1 MNRRK
6 IILDS
11 LRRLPALNIDSEPG
25 LAFLTSQLEY
35 LETQV
40 YEKKREP
47 LDYEALVPIST
58 EAGPHV
64 ESIVYRMKD
73 FVGRGK
79 RHSGQ
84 GGDIP
89 RVDVF
94 YGTKSV
100 PVVGSAIGYA
110 YTFAELR
117 TAAALSQSLDGDR
130 QETAM
135 KAWRSH
141 MNQVG
146 LYGEEG
152 ERGEEPLTGLF
163 NAPEVPQS
171 SAGVDLMT
179 ASPGQALEFINDH
192 IAQLWM
198 TTRRNSVV
206 DTVAMPGRVLAR
218 LSSTP
223 RSDNSDTTIL
233 EFIRQ
238 NNISK
243 TERNIDVQF
252 RAAADLETAGKGKT
266 SRMMF
271 YEKNRENLV
280 FHIPMALLFH
290 APEQRGLEMLV
301 NGEYRYSGVE
311 FRYPKTA
318 MYVDDVTG

>member
-6 IILDS
+6 IIIDA

-35 LETQV
+35 LETTV

-47 LDYEALVPIST
+47 LDYEALIPIST
-58 EAGPHV
+58 EAGAYA
-64 ESIVYRMKD
+64 ESITYRMKD
-73 FVGRGK
+73 FAGRGK

-84 GGDIP
+84 GGDVP
-89 RVDVF
+89 RVEVF
-94 YGTKSV
+94 YDTKTV
-100 PVVGSAIGYA
+100 PVVGSAIGYG

-117 TAAALSQSLDGDR
+117 TAAALQQSLDSDR
-130 QETAM
+130 QETAF
-135 KAWRSH
+135 KAWRAH

-146 LYGEEG
+146 LYGEE
-152 ERGEEPLTGLF
+152 ELTGLF
-163 NAPEVPQS
+163 NCPQVPQS
-171 SAGVDLMT
+171 SAGIDLMT
-179 ASPGQALEFINDH
+179 ATPGQALEFINDQ
-192 IAQLWM
+192 ISQVWT

-206 DTVAMPGRVLAR
+206 DTVTMPGKVLAR

-243 TERNIDVQF
+243 TERNIDITF

-271 YEKNRENLV
+271 YEKTRENIV
-280 FHIPMALLFH
+280 FHIPMALMFH

-318 MYVDDVTG
+318 LYVDDVMG

>member
-6 IILDS
+6 IILDG
-11 LRRLPALNIDSEPG
+11 LRRLPALAIDSEPG

-47 LDYEALVPIST
+47 LDYEALIPVST

-64 ESIVYRMKD
+64 TGITYRMKD

-94 YGTKSV
+94 YGEKSV

-117 TAAALSQSLDGDR
+117 TAAALNQPLEGDR

-141 MNQVG
+141 MNEVG
-146 LYGEEG
+146 LYGEE
-152 ERGEEPLTGLF
+152 ELTGLF
-163 NAPEVPQS
+163 NCPVVPQS
-171 SAGVDLMT
+171 NAGVNLLT
-179 ASPGQALEFINDH
+179 ATPSEALKFVNDQ
-192 IAQLWM
+192 IAHVW
-198 TTRRNSVV
+198 TTTKRNSVV
-206 DTVAMPGRVLAR
+206 DIVAMPGTVLAH

-223 RSDNSDTTIL
+223 RSENSDTTIL
-233 EFIRQ
+233 EYIRK

-243 TERNIDVQF
+243 TERNIEITF

-271 YEKNRENLV
+271 YEKSKENIV
-280 FHIPMALLFH
+280 FHIPMPILFH

-318 MYVDDVTG
+318 FYVDDVTRKA

>member
-6 IILDS
+6 MILDG
-11 LRRLPALNIDSEPG
+11 LRSMRSLNIDSEAG
-25 LAFLTSQLEY
+25 LSFLTSQLEY

-40 YEKKREP
+40 YEVKREP
-47 LDYEALVPIST
+47 LDYEALIPIST
-58 EAGPHV
+58 DAGPHV
-64 ESIVYRMKD
+64 NAVTFRMRE
-73 FVGRGK
+73 FAGRGK

-84 GGDIP
+84 GGDVP

-94 YGTKSV
+94 YDEKSI

-117 TAAALSQSLDGDR
+117 TAAALNQSLDGDR

-146 LYGEEG
+146 LYGEDE
-152 ERGEEPLTGLF
+152 LTGLF
-163 NAPEVPQS
+163 NSPHVAQA
-171 SAGVDLMT
+171 SAGVNLLT
-179 ASPGQALEFINDH
+179 ATPGQALEFINEQ
-192 IAQLWM
+192 ITQLWIS
-198 TTRRNSVV
+198 TKRNSVV
-206 DTVAMPGRVLAR
+206 NTIAMPGRVLGR

-233 EFIRQ
+233 EFIKR
-238 NNISK
+238 NNVSK
-243 TERNIDVQF
+243 TERNIDIEF

-271 YEKNRENLV
+271 YEKSRENIM
-280 FHIPMALLFH
+280 FHIPMPLMFH

-311 FRYPKTA
+311 FRYPGTA
-318 MYVDDVTG
+318 LYVDDVTG